1 MRSCVRSRMVSARVI
16 LMSSVAVS
24 LVWLVSSLCVLLLLM
39 CLWLFV
45 LVSEVDSAGG
55 SRVGIDAGD

>member
-1 MRSCVRSRMVSARVI
+1 MQSCVRSRMVSARLI
-16 LMSSVAVS
+16 FMSSVAVS

-39 CLWLFV
+39 CSWLFV

>member
-1 MRSCVRSRMVSARVI
+1 MVSARVI